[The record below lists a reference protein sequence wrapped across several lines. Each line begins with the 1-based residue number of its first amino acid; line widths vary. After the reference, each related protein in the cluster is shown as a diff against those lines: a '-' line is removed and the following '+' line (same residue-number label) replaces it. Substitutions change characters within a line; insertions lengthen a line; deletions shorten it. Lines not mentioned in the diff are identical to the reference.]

1 MRIAIYKLSM
11 QEKVL
16 YNLGWLLEKL
26 CKSKKIGIFCDSGVV
41 EAMDRALWTF
51 STNSF
56 LPHCTATGNDSDI
69 RQPVLISGNLAEL
82 KSREIIC
89 VFDNSKLFETIKQN
103 HDITDV
109 IYMTQED
116 IDVEN
121 LQKATSEIDKS
132 INVDVFAKQNNK
144 WIRL

>member
-16 YNLGWLLEKL
+16 YNLGWLLERL
-26 CKSKKIGIFCDSGVV
+26 CKSKKIGIFCDSGAI
-41 EAMDRALWTF
+41 ELIDRALWTF

-56 LPHCTATGNDSDI
+56 LPHWIATGSDGNI

-82 KSREIIC
+82 HNRDIIC
-89 VFDNSKLFETIKQN
+89 VFDNTKLFEVTKKN
-103 HDITDV
+103 HDATDV

-116 IDVEN
+116 VDAEN
-121 LQKATSEIDKS
+121 LKKTTKEIDGS
-132 INVDVFAKQNNK
+132 ISIDVFAKQNNK
-144 WIRL
+144 WFRL

>member
-26 CKSKKIGIFCDSGVV
+26 CKSKKIGIFCDGGIVDTI
-41 EAMDRALWTF
+41 DRALWTF

-56 LPHCTATGNDSDI
+56 LPHWVATGDDSDD
-69 RQPVLISGNLAEL
+69 RQPVLISGKLTEL
-82 KSREIIC
+82 SHREIVC
-89 VFDNSKLFETIKQN
+89 VFDNTKLFETLKQYN
-103 HDITDV
+103 DATDI

-116 IDVEN
+116 IDVED
-121 LQKATSEIDKS
+121 LQKKTREIDKS
-132 INVDVFAKQNNK
+132 INVDVFTKQNNK
-144 WIRL
+144 WMRL